1 MNACPHWREVEAL
14 RFARS
19 NHRDSAHPVVIAGAG
34 PIGLTLA
41 IDLAQRGVP
50 SVVLEQDDRLS
61 DGSRALCWS
70 RRTLDIFTRIGIG
83 DAVRDTGV
91 QWQVGRVFHRQ
102 NEIYRQRLTPDAFP
116 ENPFFVN
123 LQQPLCEYLLLEQCK
138 QHADIDLRW
147 GNKLI
152 DARHREDDDGDG
164 VTVTVQCDQRDY
176 RIDADYLIA
185 CDGAKSTVRRR
196 LGLRF
201 EGEVFNDRFLI
212 ADIEMAGDFPGERRF
227 WFEPPFHDGQSTLL
241 HKQAQGIWRVDFQ
254 LNTAHGAA
262 ADVSEAQLR
271 LDRDEDAVR
280 KRIRAFLGPDG
291 PDFDIV
297 WRSVYVFT
305 CRRIER
311 FRHRNMLFAGDSA
324 HVVSPFGARGGNGGV
339 QDSDNLG
346 WKLAE
351 VIHGRAGDALLDGYH
366 AERAAAADEDILN
379 AARTTDFM
387 TPKTQKSKRIRDRVL
402 RLARAH
408 DFARRMVNAGRM
420 SRAFSYRD
428 FAPFADHPDGARVH
442 AGDAGLDMPLVNAH
456 SGAPSYLLRH
466 IRDYSV
472 AVYQRPRFERRGRG
486 AACHVIHIGDGA
498 TDDWRDTQGLMRE
511 HYVGDGDNG
520 NGDNGDNNG
529 GYILFRPDQHILGVW
544 RDREPNAMLDAL
556 AQQRAP

>member
-1 MNACPHWREVEAL
+1 
-14 RFARS
+14 
-19 NHRDSAHPVVIAGAG
+19 
-34 PIGLTLA
+34 
-41 IDLAQRGVP
+41 
-50 SVVLEQDDRLS
+50 
-61 DGSRALCWS
+61 
-70 RRTLDIFTRIGIG
+70 
-83 DAVRDTGV
+83 
-91 QWQVGRVFHRQ
+91 
-102 NEIYRQRLTPDAFP
+102 
-116 ENPFFVN
+116 
-123 LQQPLCEYLLLEQCK
+123 LLLEQCK

-152 DARHREDDDGDG
+152 DARHREDDGGDG

-212 ADIEMAGDFPGERRF
+212 ADIEM
-227 WFEPPFHDGQSTLL
+227 
-241 HKQAQGIWRVDFQ
+241 
-254 LNTAHGAA
+254 
-262 ADVSEAQLR
+262 
-271 LDRDEDAVR
+271 
-280 KRIRAFLGPDG
+280 
-291 PDFDIV
+291 
-297 WRSVYVFT
+297 
-305 CRRIER
+305 
-311 FRHRNMLFAGDSA
+311 
-324 HVVSPFGARGGNGGV
+324 GARGGNGGV

-351 VIHGRAGDALLDGYH
+351 VIHGRAGDALLDSYH

-408 DFARRMVNAGRM
+408 DFARCMVNAGRM
-420 SRAFSYRD
+420 SRAFSYRN

-472 AVYQRPRFERRGRG
+472 AAYQRPRFERRGRG

-498 TDDWRDTQGLMRE
+498 TDDWRDAQGLMRE
-511 HYVGDGDNG
+511 HYVGE
-520 NGDNGDNNG
+520 GDNGDNSG

-556 AQQRAP
+556 ARQRAP